1 MEVLLQA
8 TNEMG
13 LVSLIAPTRIQ
24 SHVTQVLRA
33 MADVDEAEEAEEAA
47 EAEKAEKARGK
58 LDAEFAKL
66 ILVMRRD
73 LEGKRLLTEEEIERI
88 VTASL
93 DSQDG
98 LIETHRGS

>member
-47 EAEKAEKARGK
+47 EAEKARGK